1 MSDSLIRSAADVK
14 FCFFGRWLSAMGCIP
29 VVGLTCFGPTDEW
42 HLNHDKPLRHIAFDL
57 GAGFSQV
64 RELPVVSFL
73 NTGLVAIGAVGD
85 AVGGDGVEQDVV

>member
-1 MSDSLIRSAADVK
+1 MIYWWRNAA
-14 FCFFGRWLSAMGCIP
+14 LSAPLRAILLARSYPLWPHLGRS
-29 VVGLTCFGPTDEW
+29 GPPDEW